1 MHMCFVF
8 GHIGNGWRGRTR
20 FRSDTHGRTTDT
32 PPGGPDTPPT
42 HHRHT
47 PDTPPDAQQ
56 VFKPV
61 GAHHRVYTGSR
72 SVYTVSPPTPVS
84 TPCPR
89 KWLVYNV
96 SRMVVLP
103 MCLLRV
109 WGRRVRLQSVSWG
122 GPPSTLCLRHVL
134 FREWRQNCKKNIY
147 KDLNFSAFPSA
158 PKRCR
163 HSRVRADT
171 ARKPVDT
178 PWEKERQWEETH
190 RRHTVAVDTPCR
202 RLPVEP

>member
-122 GPPSTLCLRHVL
+122 GLRLRCVSDMSFFGNGDKTVRKTYTRISTFLR
-134 FREWRQNCKKNIY
+134 
-147 KDLNFSAFPSA
+147 
-158 PKRCR
+158 
-163 HSRVRADT
+163 SRV
-171 ARKPVDT
+171 PQNVVDT
-178 PWEKERQWEETH
+178 VGCVQTQPGS
-190 RRHTVAVDTPCR
+190 
-202 RLPVEP
+202 L